1 MSARNSLLK
10 PIFSLTLLGLA
21 IWGGR
26 ANGQILP
33 DNTLNPKSSI
43 KTIDPSSLEII
54 GGEFKGINLFHSFQE
69 FNISENSTVTFIT
82 NLATENVITR
92 VTGGNPSSILGTLS
106 VENDANFILINP
118 NGIYFGPNA
127 SLDVRGSFTATT
139 ADAVQL
145 GNAGFY
151 SATDIDN
158 SQLLN
163 IQPGALF
170 NHALGNQPRAI
181 TSKADLEVDVRQ
193 SLTFQGGQITIEGD
207 LTASEGEVQIISDDS
222 ILLKNTTIDVSTD
235 FPKATGGDIT
245 FQASGNIT
253 LDNVLLDS
261 NGEKGSAGLIE
272 ATAGNSITAIDTDV
286 TSESEG
292 FSRRGEGGEIA
303 FTANSGS
310 LNLKNTIFSA
320 QAFDSGFAGNIN
332 LNAGQNVNLTDD
344 SLLISDADKG
354 RAGLIEID
362 AGNSV
367 SFTNSQAVS
376 ESFGFTDLA
385 DGGAIH
391 VIARK
396 GSVSFNDSKL
406 STAAKGEGLAGR
418 IEIQAGQNLELSN
431 QSSFS
436 SNADIGAAG
445 LIEAEV
451 GNKITLT
458 DSTIEAK
465 TSSVEGLDSD
475 DSENFQTVGDIY
487 LTSNYLTLNRS
498 SIKAETQSGISGD
511 ISLDIVNILLLR
523 NGSQISANAGVVGQT
538 GGDGGNIEITSKF
551 IVAPPEE
558 NSDITANAF
567 DGSGGEII
575 ITATNIFGIEFRTS
589 LTAFSDITAF
599 SNLGTQ
605 DNGFV
610 DIELAY
616 INAIHGLNELPE
628 TPVDAAS
635 LIDKDTC
642 NLNKEGNFADG
653 STFRVVGKGGL
664 PLNQQETLTP
674 INPALEW
681 AEVEHNSEEEVES
694 IAEEQSN
701 PPEMYE
707 QARGWQVTKEGKI
720 FLIADAAQLTGN
732 DSSLNHPHCPTL

>member
-1 MSARNSLLK
+1 MSAQNSLLK
-10 PIFSLTLLGLA
+10 KFFSLTLLGLA
-21 IWGGR
+21 TWGER
-26 ANGQILP
+26 ANAQIVP

-43 KTIDPSSLEII
+43 RTINPSSLEII

-82 NLATENVITR
+82 IPAIENVITR
-92 VTGGNPSSILGTLS
+92 VTGGNPSSILGNLS
-106 VENDANFILINP
+106 VENDASFILINP
-118 NGIYFGPNA
+118 NGIHFGPDA
-127 SLDVRGSFTATT
+127 SLDVRGSFTAT
-139 ADAVQL
+139 AYDAVQL

-151 SATDIDN
+151 SATDIAN
-158 SQLLN
+158 SKLLS

-170 NHALGNQPRAI
+170 NHALGNQPRTI
-181 TSKADLEVDVRQ
+181 TSKANLEVGIRQ
-193 SLTFQGGQITIEGD
+193 SLTFQGGQVTIEGN
-207 LTASEGEVQIISDDS
+207 LTAPEGEVQIISDDS
-222 ILLKNTTIDVSTD
+222 ILLKNTIIDVSTD
-235 FPKATGGDIT
+235 FPGATAGDIT
-245 FQASGNIT
+245 FQAGGNLT
-253 LDNVLLDS
+253 LENVLLDS
-261 NGEKGSAGLIE
+261 NGESGSAGLVE
-272 ATAGNSITAIDTDV
+272 ATAGNSITAINTDV
-286 TSESEG
+286 TSESLG
-292 FSRRGEGGEIA
+292 FSRRGGGGEIA

-310 LNLKNTIFSA
+310 LNFQDTTFSA
-320 QAFDSGFAGNIN
+320 EASDSGFAGNIEFR
-332 LNAGQNVNLTDD
+332 AGENVNLNN
-344 SLLISDADKG
+344 SQLISDADKG
-354 RAGLIEID
+354 RAGLIEIN

-367 SFTNSQAVS
+367 SFTNNSQAVS

-391 VIARK
+391 VIANK

-465 TSSVEGLDSD
+465 TSSVDGLDSD
-475 DSENFQTVGDIY
+475 DAENFDLVGDISF
-487 LTSNYLTLNRS
+487 TSSYLTLNRS

-511 ISLDIVNILLLR
+511 ISLDIANILLLR

-538 GGDGGNIEITSKF
+538 GGDGGNISIITKF

-599 SNLGTQ
+599 SNLGIQ

-610 DIELAY
+610 DIELGEVDATQ
-616 INAIHGLNELPE
+616 GLNELPE
-628 TPVDAAS
+628 TPVDATS
-635 LIDKDTC
+635 LIDKDSC

-681 AEVEHNSEEEVES
+681 AKVEDKSGAEVEV
-694 IAEEQSN
+694 IAEEQST

-707 QARGWQVTKEGKI
+707 QARGWQVTKEGRI

>member
-1 MSARNSLLK
+1 M
-10 PIFSLTLLGLA
+10 
-21 IWGGR
+21 
-26 ANGQILP
+26 
-33 DNTLNPKSSI
+33 
-43 KTIDPSSLEII
+43 
-54 GGEFKGINLFHSFQE
+54 
-69 FNISENSTVTFIT
+69 
-82 NLATENVITR
+82 
-92 VTGGNPSSILGTLS
+92 
-106 VENDANFILINP
+106 
-118 NGIYFGPNA
+118 
-127 SLDVRGSFTATT
+127 
-139 ADAVQL
+139 
-145 GNAGFY
+145 
-151 SATDIDN
+151 
-158 SQLLN
+158 
-163 IQPGALF
+163 F
-170 NHALGNQPRAI
+170 NHALGNQPRPI
-181 TSKADLEVDVRQ
+181 TIQADLEVDVEQ
-193 SLTFQGGQITIEGD
+193 SLTFQGGQITIEGN
-207 LTASEGEVQIISDDS
+207 LTASEGEIIIISDDS
-222 ILLKNTTIDVSTD
+222 ILLRNVEVDVSTD

-245 FQASGNIT
+245 LQAGGNIT

-272 ATAGNSITAIDTDV
+272 ATAGHSITAIDTDV

-310 LNLKNTIFSA
+310 LNFNNTTFSA
-320 QAFDSGFAGNIN
+320 QAFDNGFAGNIN
-332 LNAGQNVNLTDD
+332 LKAGQNVNLTND
-344 SLLISDADKG
+344 SSLVSNADRG
-354 RAGLIEID
+354 RAGLIEIN

-367 SFTNSQAVS
+367 SFTNSQAAS

-396 GSVSFNDSKL
+396 GSVSFNNKSKL

-431 QSSFS
+431 KSSFS

-458 DSTIEAK
+458 DSVIEAK
-465 TSSVEGLDSD
+465 TFSVEGLDSD

-487 LTSNYLTLNRS
+487 LTSSYLTLNRS
-498 SIKAETQSGISGD
+498 SIRAETQSGISGD
-511 ISLDIVNILLLR
+511 ISLDIANILLLR

-538 GGDGGNIEITSKF
+538 GGDGGNIGITSKF
-551 IVAPPEE
+551 IVAPPKE

-567 DGSGGEII
+567 DGTGGEII

-599 SNLGTQ
+599 SNLGTE

-610 DIELAY
+610 DIELGEVDATQ
-616 INAIHGLNELPE
+616 GLNELPE
-628 TPVDAAS
+628 TPVDATS
-635 LIDKDTC
+635 LIDKDSC

-681 AEVEHNSEEEVES
+681 AKVEDKSGAEVEV
-694 IAEEQSN
+694 IAEEQST

-707 QARGWQVTKEGKI
+707 QARGWQVTKEGRI